1 MKFILTLLSTLYI
14 SVLVSQT
21 TIDDAYYT
29 PSTTQNVQKTNDVYH
44 KDTSKSVDVTN
55 NYNDYNNYD
64 YGYGFYSV
72 RLMRFYHPE
81 IYIGYYNPFYFSS
94 YFNYWPYRSHYT
106 GFHYGYNRAYY
117 SPRGINHS
125 MLRYH
130 AQSGFRGNQFSHGG
144 GGFHGGGFHGGG
156 GHHR

>member
-21 TIDDAYYT
+21 TDDAYYT
-29 PSTTQNVQKTNDVYH
+29 PTTQNVQKTNDPYH
-44 KDTSKSVDVTN
+44 KDTSKSVNDAHN
-55 NYNDYNNYD
+55 YSYYNDYNSNYD

-94 YFNYWPYRSHYT
+94 YYFNYLPYRSHY
-106 GFHYGYNRAYY
+106 YGYNRGYY
-117 SPRGINHS
+117 SPRGVNHS
-125 MLRYH
+125 MMRY
-130 AQSGFRGNQFSHGG
+130 SGFRGNQFSHG